1 MITKITP
8 VEELKQIFLEIFLN
22 KTDKVSDVSDDSVLN
37 VIATGNATLTQR
49 TLTNQAIIE
58 GHIFPDSAYGE
69 YFDNLSAIR
78 VFALR
83 F

>member
-37 VIATGNATLTQR
+37 AIAYGNAKLTQR
-49 TLTNQAIIE
+49 TLNTWIIWLL
-58 GHIFPDSAYGE
+58 FAVLLRVSAQLAVLLMY
-69 YFDNLSAIR
+69 A
-78 VFALR
+78 
-83 F
+83 